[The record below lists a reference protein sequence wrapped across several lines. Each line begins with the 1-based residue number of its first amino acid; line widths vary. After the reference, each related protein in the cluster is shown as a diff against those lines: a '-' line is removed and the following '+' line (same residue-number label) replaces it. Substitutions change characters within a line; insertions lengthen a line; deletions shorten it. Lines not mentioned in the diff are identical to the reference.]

1 MGRDELIRFIED
13 SERGLNIELEDM
25 EVSFSD
31 RMKVLSEIRLASM
44 EILGSL
50 YNRVLD
56 EESWENGKYKTVVD
70 LDTGISTLIKQ
81 KQT

>member
-1 MGRDELIRFIED
+1 
-13 SERGLNIELEDM
+13 M
-25 EVSFSD
+25 EVEFSD

-56 EESWENGKYKTVVD
+56 EESWEDGKYKIVVD
-70 LDTGISTLIKQ
+70 LDTGRSTFIKQ